1 MSTGSVIRRLRN
13 ECGLTQKQL
22 GELLGVTDK
31 AVSKWE
37 GDKGGVP
44 LAMLTRLA
52 EVFGVGIDV
61 FLAQEGRGE
70 RKFPPQRPVIGK
82 AEGIAAAT
90 ATLGWLT
97 AVVLTAIAGAE
108 AGERPS
114 VVQAIAACA
123 LGGGTAIVFA
133 VVASLRCEVP
143 WRDGSGKIRSL
154 NRTVS
159 TVSTMQAVYRVVGNM
174 YVRMYCIMQVAVLFA
189 VVTALVGWLGWA
201 RLAIVCGL
209 ETVAMLLPYGLAARR
224 AGRLIRSE

>member
-13 ECGLTQKQL
+13 ERGLTQKQL

-82 AEGIAAAT
+82 VEGIAAAT

-108 AGERPS
+108 AGERQS

-201 RLAIVCGL
+201 RLAIFCGL